1 MNAATMALSLDATKI
16 QASAMSKML
25 DMADLTPETL
35 AKTFKDLGESPEKL
49 RALLNLW
56 FTPWAKPSF
65 VPDRDYAV
73 AGLRDVE
80 FLGIADLPPGQRP
93 YRMFDI
99 ETGNLVEYPA
109 IGTRGQ
115 YCMLSHRW
123 KGVEVSLSYIRE
135 ARSKELGR
143 AREAAK
149 NGQTSLHNNRKS
161 DLQLVMEQCRVD
173 IEEQEGLIKELRGE
187 VTGEKAAAP
196 LDISDLLDRRL
207 KVRTA
212 EYMLGKAKD
221 NEDKETTKLRFAQ
234 MEQKIFSRLVNQMQ
248 DRVDE
253 EMEAHLGKAETKNTF
268 VRQPSRGDLGGE
280 VVTEIGAEV
289 TAARDKLKEAH
300 DEHGLLKDDIEY
312 FRQHPHLR
320 DALDELVCRL
330 QRWKSVVK
338 IDRAIQE
345 ADRIF
350 KTKLFKDREKCY
362 LWTDPC
368 CIDKSNGGEL
378 SESLSLMGDWYADA
392 EYTLVQLDTPFRE
405 ADAVEDWRRFD
416 AERGGPCKPTD
427 VKPNIK
433 DFRELGQQEGGSIAA
448 GSSSLVKKYEPEWS
462 TRAWTLQEL
471 VMSKTTFYVNSVW
484 SPLSRPV
491 ESLGYFYYL
500 IPFIALYTAGD
511 TQNIHRS
518 PHLEVR
524 GFWDS
529 ESLKGVLNTAEN
541 LGQLEQLQNNIE
553 AGNSSTK
560 GVAFSEIS
568 KVETAQLLITL
579 LDVLGVRLPGT
590 LTMETATSEV
600 ARAVYLASADLT
612 GDSENNR
619 NKREH
624 YLRLR
629 KCLPEPDLATFSE
642 EMSQEEVAAELAQ
655 HTINFVLQCLVSETE
670 DLILADRQSIAEFG
684 KIQQLAAW
692 QRGTSR
698 AGFSAESVLELSG
711 TRTATVATDKSYALM
726 GILDVRFPTFPAE
739 GSVKALTRLLDE
751 VVISRNDISVFNW
764 TGMEMGSPIRGR
776 SMYPSSPAAYGK
788 QSDRGKRYNLLLAA
802 RVQDKMDDVV
812 ATYHS
817 VIQTLRI
824 AIDFLKDKE
833 RKSLPINW
841 IERIVQIVRLK
852 GFRELKPQQ
861 EGFEKIVAYVRE
873 YCRRESME
881 EAKAKAAKLAEAAAS
896 PSPDRSSSLLKRPTM
911 PSMPSLSAPSLSFP
925 GFMSSASTK
934 KEVEGASSG
943 KKVSKFGLGKGL
955 KSSSFGFSKKGESSV
970 AEEQATVIE
979 APAIPPTREAS
990 DVIADPAPPY
1000 AVVETPS
1007 TKLSWQQFDGQ
1018 VMDYLTAQK
1027 PNKALPAELQ
1037 SIKAELDESERPPTH
1052 RDGSR
1057 KDSVEGQ
1064 HLDIISPN
1072 PIIVNNSGIE
1082 GLFDIQRVVVT
1093 MIDPEKLRRQI
1104 AKAASPHDKISG
1116 WCSISTGF
1124 ARVITGFAC
1133 ERRILEQELD
1143 VIESVDARVLR
1154 EQEKEKDQKR
1164 NAKILNTL
1172 SVTKAAPPQPVKDG
1186 SHNPGGQPDTDKTS
1200 PETGEPPKTP
1210 DNDKGTT
1217 EEERLVG
1224 RMIAF
1229 IQEPHLDLVAGEWV
1243 LARFSGAPGANWFL
1257 CHLELGPVPGQFYGR
1272 RIAAGAI
1279 DFHDST
1285 PEPGLVSA
1293 WQTYMDRKKRKMCYI
1308 LDDYLQS
1315 RVMVR
1320 EGEEKLKEGTGLAQQ
1335 GLDALTLRGLR
1346 SPGVKKPSGEGLEG
1360 KGGEGEGK
1368 KEDDSGEES
1377 DDEGTENLVEKVLA
1391 HGKLAAKA
1399 LGEYTVLAVAE
1410 KLFEMRADHLD
1421 KTLATAV
1428 LKRTPKVLRTAVENM
1443 DDNKSFL
1450 PAMFHSSTRVH
1461 MF

>member
-1 MNAATMALSLDATKI
+1 MALSFDTNKI
-16 QASAMSKML
+16 QGSAVSKML
-25 DMADLTPETL
+25 DMTDLTPEIL
-35 AKTFKDLGESPEKL
+35 AKTFKDVGDSPEKL

-56 FTPWAKPSF
+56 FTPWAKPNF

-99 ETGNLVEYPA
+99 ETGNLVEYPE
-109 IGTRGQ
+109 IGVRGQ

-135 ARSKELGR
+135 ARRKDLER
-143 AREAAK
+143 ARAAARD
-149 NGQTSLHNNRKS
+149 GQTSLQNSRKS
-161 DLQLVMEQCRVD
+161 DMQVVMEQCRLD
-173 IEEQEGLIKELRGE
+173 IEEQQSLIKELRGE
-187 VTGEKAAAP
+187 TTEEGAAP
-196 LDISDLLDRRL
+196 LDIGDLLGRRL

-212 EYMLGKAKD
+212 EYMLGNAKD
-221 NEDKETTKLRFAQ
+221 QEDQATTKLRFAR
-234 MEQKIFSRLVNQMQ
+234 MEQKIFSHLVNQMQ

-253 EMEAHLGKAETKNTF
+253 EMEAHLGKVETNETS
-268 VRQPSRGDLGGE
+268 VRQPSRSNLGGE
-280 VVTEIGAEV
+280 VVTEIESEV
-289 TAARDKLKEAH
+289 TAAADKLKIAQDAH
-300 DEHGLLKDDIEY
+300 GRAKDDIE
-312 FRQHPHLR
+312 FFQQHPHLR

-330 QRWKSVVK
+330 QRWKSVIK
-338 IDRAIQE
+338 IDRALQE

-350 KTKLFKDREKCY
+350 KTKLFQAREKCY

-392 EYTLVQLDTPFRE
+392 EYTLVQLDTPFNE
-405 ADAVEDWRRFD
+405 ADAVEDWGIFE
-416 AERGGPCKPTD
+416 AERYGSCGPTD
-427 VKPNIK
+427 VKPNIA
-433 DFRELGQQEGGSIAA
+433 DFRE
-448 GSSSLVKKYEPEWS
+448 VKKYEPEWS

-471 VMSKTTFYVNSVW
+471 VMSKTTFYVNSLW

-500 IPFIALYTAGD
+500 IPFIALYTGGD
-511 TQNIHRS
+511 TKNIYRS
-518 PHLEVR
+518 PHLTTR

-529 ESLKGVLNTAEN
+529 EILKGVLDTAGN
-541 LGQLEQLQNNIE
+541 LGQLDQLHKNIQI
-553 AGNSSTK
+553 GGSSTK
-560 GVAFSEIS
+560 GAAFSEVAR
-568 KVETAQLLITL
+568 VETAQQLITL
-579 LDVLGVRLPGT
+579 LNALGVRLPNN
-590 LTMETATSEV
+590 LTKETATSEV

-612 GDSENNR
+612 SNTERDKQ
-619 NKREH
+619 KREQ

-629 KCLPEPDLATFSE
+629 KCLPEPDLATFCE
-642 EMSQEEVAAELAQ
+642 EMSKEEVAEELAQ
-655 HTINFVLQCLVSETE
+655 HAINFVLQCLVAETE
-670 DLILADRQSIAEFG
+670 DLILADRQCIAEFG
-684 KIQQLAAW
+684 QIQQLAAW
-692 QRGTSR
+692 QQGTTR
-698 AGFSAESVLELSG
+698 AGFSAQSVLELSG
-711 TRTATVATDKSYALM
+711 MRRATVATDKSYALM

-739 GSVKALTRLLDE
+739 GSVKALARLLDE

-788 QSDRGKRYNLLLAA
+788 QIDRGKRYNLLLAA

-812 ATYHS
+812 TTYHS
-817 VIQTLRI
+817 VIRTLRI

-841 IERIVQIVRLK
+841 IERIVQIVRLN
-852 GFRELKPQQ
+852 GFRDLRPRQ

-881 EAKAKAAKLAEAAAS
+881 EAKAKAARLAEAAAS
-896 PSPDRSSSLLKRPTM
+896 PSADKSSSLLKRPTM
-911 PSMPSLSAPSLSFP
+911 PSVPSLSAPSLSLS
-925 GFMSSASTK
+925 GFMSSSSTK
-934 KEVEGASSG
+934 KEVDSSSSG

-970 AEEQATVIE
+970 AEEQPAVVE
-979 APAIPPTREAS
+979 APAIPPTPEAS
-990 DVIADPAPPY
+990 DVIPDPPPPY
-1000 AVVETPS
+1000 AAVETPPMQ
-1007 TKLSWQQFDGQ
+1007 LSWQQFDGQ

-1027 PNKALPAELQ
+1027 LNKALPAELQ
-1037 SIKAELDESERPPTH
+1037 SIKSELDESERPPAH
-1052 RDGSR
+1052 RD
-1057 KDSVEGQ
+1057 DSQKHSFEAQ
-1064 HLDIISPN
+1064 NLDTISPN

-1082 GLFDIQRVVVT
+1082 GLFDVQRVVVT

-1104 AKAASPHDKISG
+1104 AKAVSPHDKISG

-1124 ARVITGFAC
+1124 ARVITSFAC

-1154 EQEKEKDQKR
+1154 EQDKDKDQKR

-1172 SVTKAAPPQPVKDG
+1172 SVTNAVTSQPVKDG
-1186 SHNPGGQPDTDKTS
+1186 GDDPGIQPTTDNNIASKTES
-1200 PETGEPPKTP
+1200 PKAT
-1210 DNDKGTT
+1210 DDKGTT

-1308 LDDYLQS
+1308 LDDYLRS
-1315 RVMVR
+1315 RLLVR
-1320 EGEEKLKEGTGLAQQ
+1320 EGEGKLKEGTGLAQQ
-1335 GLDALTLRGLR
+1335 GLDALTSRGLR
-1346 SPGVKKPSGEGLEG
+1346 SPGLKKSSGEGLEG
-1360 KGGEGEGK
+1360 KGGEGEGE
-1368 KEDDSGEES
+1368 KEDGNDDES
-1377 DDEGTENLVEKVLA
+1377 DDEGTESLVDKVLA
-1391 HGKLAAKA
+1391 QGKLAAKV

-1421 KTLATAV
+1421 KTLAAAV
-1428 LKRTPKVLRTAVENM
+1428 LKRTPKALRTAVENM
-1443 DDNKSFL
+1443 NDSKSFL